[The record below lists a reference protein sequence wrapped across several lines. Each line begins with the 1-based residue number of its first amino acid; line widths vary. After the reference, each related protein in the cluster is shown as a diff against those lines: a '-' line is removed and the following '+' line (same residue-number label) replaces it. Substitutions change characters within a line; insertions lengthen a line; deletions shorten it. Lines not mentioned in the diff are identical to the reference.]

1 MDANKPLTRAELA
14 ALLGISERTALYY
27 IKDGRLPGPYVT
39 IGRRN
44 YWRADQVARH
54 LGTTVDAL
62 PRFAKK

>member
-27 IKDGRLPGPYVT
+27 IKEGRLPGPYVT

-54 LGTTVDAL
+54 LGTSVAEL
-62 PRFAKK
+62 ESFRKK